1 MNIPNFSACIE
12 MLFAELPFVDRITAS
27 AEAGLKAVEF
37 WGWRAKDLE
46 AIFERAKRDEVTVAS
61 FLVDCEG
68 DLCDSEAHSE
78 WVAGA
83 VESIEQADKYGVR
96 TLIVT
101 TGNDLAGVTRE
112 QQHQAIVEGLD
123 AVAVCAEEMDVTLV
137 LEPLNVLVDHAG
149 YYLVTSDEGF
159 EIVGEVDSP
168 KVKLLYDIYHQQ
180 ISEGNLIARIT
191 ANMDKIGHFH
201 CADVPGRYEP
211 GTGEINYANVFGVI
225 ADSDYEGHVGLEFRP
240 SASSEDA
247 IAKVLAIAGQG

>member
-1 MNIPNFSACIE
+1 MKIPNFSACIE
-12 MLFAELPFVDRITAS
+12 MLFAELPFVDRITAC
-27 AEAGLKAVEF
+27 AEAGLDAVEF
-37 WGWRAKDLE
+37 WDWRSKELD
-46 AIFERAKRDEVTVAS
+46 AIFERAERDEVTVAC
-61 FLVDCEG
+61 FVGNGEG
-68 DLCDSEAHSE
+68 DLCASEAHSE
-78 WVAGA
+78 WVVGA

-101 TGNDLAGVTRE
+101 TGNELAGVARE

-123 AVAVCAEEMDVTLV
+123 AVAPCAEEMDVTLV

-149 YYLVTSDEGF
+149 YYLVTSDEGL
-159 EIVGEVDSP
+159 EIVAEVDSP

-180 ISEGNLIARIT
+180 VTEGNIIATIT

-211 GTGEINYANVFGVI
+211 GTGEINYANVFGAI
-225 ADSDYEGHVGLEFRP
+225 AESDYSGYVGLEFRV

-247 IAKVLAIAGQG
+247 IAKVLEIAGRS